1 MNDTR
6 TYAILA
12 KPVADLCNLRCEYCY
27 YAEKNELIKTGTSRM
42 SLEVLENYI
51 RQCFEIHGKDAVVE
65 FIWHGGEPV
74 LAGIEFYK
82 TALQLQ
88 KRYGSRRK
96 ILNTIQT
103 NATCLSDE
111 MCKLFRDHGFLVGVS
126 IDGPKELHNRYRRT
140 KSGEDSFEKTMA
152 GIALLKEYHVPFS
165 TLTTV
170 NSCNMDKPQEVYE
183 FLREITDYM
192 QFLPVVESF
201 PAEYEEKEGQV
212 FAIPPGIHSFK
223 IKHPVMPFSV
233 TPEGYGRFL
242 CGVFDCWEQM
252 DIGKKHV
259 QLIDVTLDN
268 LKGIP
273 ASLCVHNPLCGHS
286 GCVEANGDVF
296 ACDRYAFP
304 QYKLG
309 NILETP
315 LGVLME
321 QNRSFGMHKTYGL
334 SEECFKCPYVK
345 LCFGGCPK
353 DRLWENKNY
362 LCEGYKMFFE
372 KITED
377 LL

>member
-51 RQCFEIHGKDAVVE
+51 RQCFDMHGKDAVVE

-74 LAGIEFYK
+74 LAGIDFYS
-82 TALQLQ
+82 TVLELQ
-88 KRYGSRRK
+88 KQYGSRRK

-103 NATCLSDE
+103 NATCLTDE
-111 MCKLFRDHGFLVGVS
+111 MCELFRDHGFLVGVS

-259 QLIDVTLDN
+259 QLDN

-321 QNRSFGMHKTYGL
+321 QNHSFGMHKTYGL